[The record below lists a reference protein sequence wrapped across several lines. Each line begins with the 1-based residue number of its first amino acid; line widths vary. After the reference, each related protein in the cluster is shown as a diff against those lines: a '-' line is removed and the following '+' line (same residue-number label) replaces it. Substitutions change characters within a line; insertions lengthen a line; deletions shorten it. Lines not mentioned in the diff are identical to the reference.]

1 MSESRIPSHSSSE
14 KVELSIHIDS
24 ELLDQIKHLTNDPSK
39 VIETAIKQW
48 LRGERREDDQAMSLR
63 RNPPVPPRGEWND
76 WDSVLSRPI
85 QRVQICWVWNFRV
98 WNFARAN
105 SGGDLEQILRWNTG
119 CSEQSEPNSQPG
131 KSSLV
136 TAKMRQPVPDLS
148 YPHPKILVGFSNSIV
163 NQCRLLIP
171 KS

>member
-48 LRGERREDDQAMSLR
+48 LRGERREDELALGLR

-76 WDSVLSRPI
+76 WGSQLGDGARKSAGCKVSGCEMYDRPRDLWQISRRKL
-85 QRVQICWVWNFRV
+85 QVVR
-98 WNFARAN
+98 
-105 SGGDLEQILRWNTG
+105 
-119 CSEQSEPNSQPG
+119 SELGS
-131 KSSLV
+131 
-136 TAKMRQPVPDLS
+136 
-148 YPHPKILVGFSNSIV
+148 PHNLGT
-163 NQCRLLIP
+163 L
-171 KS
+171 